1 MLLQLLILLM
11 LSPGIGVCRQSR
23 TWPTRFYSKSVSHL
37 QVTSKSRQS

>member
-1 MLLQLLILLM
+1 MLL
-11 LSPGIGVCRQSR
+11 PGIGVCRQSR